1 MFKKINLNIIFSYF
15 LIIFKI
21 VIITQITYAASGEQN
36 SGMPQL
42 DVQTFSSQIFWLV
55 VTFLITFLILKLSIT
70 PKLSEIL
77 SNRKNR
83 IDSDI
88 LEAKKAKEEAEK
100 VKLEQEK
107 SISDAKSNAALIVK
121 EVIDKSNHT
130 IRENETIAKEKFQKK
145 ISEAEKKILSLKSDI
160 LNNISDTATDLTIL
174 ITQKFSG
181 SNISLDLASKA
192 VSESIKNSDLI
203 SNKKMD
209 K

>member
-15 LIIFKI
+15 LIIFNI
-21 VIITQITYAASGEQN
+21 VIITQITYAAGGEQN

-130 IRENETIAKEKFQKK
+130 IRENETIAKDKFQKK
-145 ISEAEKKILSLKSDI
+145 ISEAEKNILSIKSDI

>member
-21 VIITQITYAASGEQN
+21 VIITQITYAAGGEQN

-42 DVQTFSSQIFWLV
+42 DAQTFSSQIFWLV

-130 IRENETIAKEKFQKK
+130 IRENETIAKDKFQKK
-145 ISEAEKKILSLKSDI
+145 ISEAEKNILSIKSDI

-181 SNISLDLASKA
+181 SNISLDLANKA

>member
-1 MFKKINLNIIFSYF
+1 M
-15 LIIFKI
+15 
-21 VIITQITYAASGEQN
+21 IITQITYAAGGEQN

-42 DVQTFSSQIFWLV
+42 DAQTFSSQIFWLV

-130 IRENETIAKEKFQKK
+130 IRENETIAKDKFQKK
-145 ISEAEKKILSLKSDI
+145 ISEAEKNILSIKSDI
-160 LNNISDTATDLTIL
+160 LNNISDTATD
-174 ITQKFSG
+174 
-181 SNISLDLASKA
+181 
-192 VSESIKNSDLI
+192 
-203 SNKKMD
+203 
-209 K
+209 

>member
-15 LIIFKI
+15 LIIFNI
-21 VIITQITYAASGEQN
+21 VIITQITYAAGGEQN
-36 SGMPQL
+36 SGLPQL
-42 DVQTFSSQIFWLV
+42 DSQTFSSQIFWLV

-130 IRENETIAKEKFQKK
+130 IRENETIAK
-145 ISEAEKKILSLKSDI
+145 D
-160 LNNISDTATDLTIL
+160 
-174 ITQKFSG
+174 
-181 SNISLDLASKA
+181 
-192 VSESIKNSDLI
+192 
-203 SNKKMD
+203 
-209 K
+209 